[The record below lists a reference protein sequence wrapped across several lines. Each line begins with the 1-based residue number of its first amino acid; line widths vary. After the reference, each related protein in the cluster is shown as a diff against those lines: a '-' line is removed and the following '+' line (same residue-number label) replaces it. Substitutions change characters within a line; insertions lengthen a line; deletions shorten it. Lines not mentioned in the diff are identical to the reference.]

1 MPEKTS
7 HSVENIPNIPMKPA
21 DDKIFEKNVDP
32 DMANESDF
40 IKELEASL
48 IKEFEDKEVK
58 NDVVEIKATEG
69 KQLKSNVNEPKVIKE
84 KDVKEEIS
92 KPKVIE
98 EEQDIDADE
107 NLEEFEFEKLSFK
120 TSKGSSKYYVSK
132 LPIIGNH
139 LTLLNHELPC
149 VS

>member
-1 MPEKTS
+1 ME
-7 HSVENIPNIPMKPA
+7 
-21 DDKIFEKNVDP
+21 
-32 DMANESDF
+32 AN
-40 IKELEASL
+40 L

-107 NLEEFEFEKLSFK
+107 NLEELEFKKIEF
-120 TSKGSSKYYVSK
+120 
-132 LPIIGNH
+132 
-139 LTLLNHELPC
+139 
-149 VS
+149 